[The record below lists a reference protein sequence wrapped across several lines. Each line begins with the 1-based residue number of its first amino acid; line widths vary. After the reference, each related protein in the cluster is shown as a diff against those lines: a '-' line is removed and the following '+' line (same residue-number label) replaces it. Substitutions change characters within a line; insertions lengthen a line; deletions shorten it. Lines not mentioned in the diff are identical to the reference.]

1 MILRLG
7 LRCSDDLDLC
17 TVVLEAWAVSLQTS
31 AMILHSGCV
40 CSDSL
45 KRGSCAQ
52 DAEGDVTQEQME
64 AYMQSKPRWDD
75 PMNQMKDTT

>member
-1 MILRLG
+1 MPELWLRFAPMI
-7 LRCSDDLDLC
+7 
-17 TVVLEAWAVSLQTS
+17 S
-31 AMILHSGCV
+31 ARIV
-40 CSDSL
+40 C
-45 KRGSCAQ
+45 GQ

>member
-1 MILRLG
+1 MI
-7 LRCSDDLDLC
+7 
-17 TVVLEAWAVSLQTS
+17 S
-31 AMILHSGCV
+31 ARIV
-40 CSDSL
+40 C
-45 KRGSCAQ
+45 GQ